1 MQFIDIPVVVDIACK
16 GVRRRC
22 GGMGCGMNNVNQLVV
37 CIYIVLKDVILIT
50 KQHSSIVHLHSK
62 RMVLINLPV
71 QSEIAAYSAIVT
83 NESERTFH
91 QVMLHAAI
99 RHLDECVTTHLVTYL
114 IAVLIVIYNFSYDIP
129 TACTI
134 VEVENR
140 P

>member
-1 MQFIDIPVVVDIACK
+1 
-16 GVRRRC
+16 
-22 GGMGCGMNNVNQLVV
+22 
-37 CIYIVLKDVILIT
+37 
-50 KQHSSIVHLHSK
+50 
-62 RMVLINLPV
+62 MVLINLPV

-99 RHLDECVTTHLVTYL
+99 RHLYVCVTAHMVAYL
-114 IAVLIVIYNFSYDIP
+114 IAVLIVIDKFSYDIP
-129 TACTI
+129 TASAI